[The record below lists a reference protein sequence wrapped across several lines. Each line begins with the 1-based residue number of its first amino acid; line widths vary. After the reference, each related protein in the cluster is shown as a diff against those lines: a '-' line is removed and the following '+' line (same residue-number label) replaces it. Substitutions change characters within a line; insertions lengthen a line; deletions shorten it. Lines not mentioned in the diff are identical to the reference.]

1 MELGLTIVAPT
12 IGRQVDVVVSAAEG
26 TPLGDVATEVTAA
39 VGCASA
45 VALYAEDG
53 RLDPAAP
60 SAAASSTRRADL
72 RRGAGFGPGR
82 AWLAGAPRRVGTRR
96 GRRLPARTGGPAGGS
111 RAGVRPPAR
120 RCGRVPAARP
130 AAHRGGGCDGRGP
143 GVDQRDNGRR
153 QARAPGGP
161 GATAAERTPPPRRI
175 DAHPR
180 RTRRTACA
188 GDRPRTGAGPSTG
201 RRGCARRIRP
211 CASSCP
217 KSRSGPHAPPSL

>member
-60 SAAASSTRRADL
+60 SAAASFDTA
-72 RRGAGFGPGR
+72 RGSSPGRAGFGPGR

-96 GRRLPARTGGPAGGS
+96 GRRLPARTGGRAGGS
-111 RAGVRPPAR
+111 RAGVRSPAR
-120 RCGRVPAARP
+120 RSGRVPAARP

-153 QARAPGGP
+153 QA
-161 GATAAERTPPPRRI
+161 
-175 DAHPR
+175 
-180 RTRRTACA
+180 
-188 GDRPRTGAGPSTG
+188 
-201 RRGCARRIRP
+201 
-211 CASSCP
+211 
-217 KSRSGPHAPPSL
+217 